1 MTYLWIVFFVASVLV
16 EALTAEFVAI
26 WFMPA
31 AIVAFILS
39 LPIINAAAWVQILCF
54 VLIGLLLIPASRPFC
69 KRFIKQKDTKTNVD
83 AIIGKTC
90 LVTEEIR
97 NIEGLGEVRVGGL
110 CWSAR
115 AEDETRVIAVGE
127 QVEIVAVQGVKLIV
141 R

>member
-1 MTYLWIVFFVASVLV
+1 MMYLWIAFFVTAVVV

-31 AIVAFILS
+31 AIVSFLLA
-39 LPIINAAAWVQILCF
+39 LPIIDAPAWVQILCF
-54 VLIGLLLIPASRPFC
+54 VLIGLVLIFATRPLC
-69 KRFIKQKDTKTNVD
+69 KKFIKPKDTKTNVE

-110 CWSAR
+110 GWSAR

-127 QVEIVAVQGVKLIV
+127 QVEVVAVQGVKLIV